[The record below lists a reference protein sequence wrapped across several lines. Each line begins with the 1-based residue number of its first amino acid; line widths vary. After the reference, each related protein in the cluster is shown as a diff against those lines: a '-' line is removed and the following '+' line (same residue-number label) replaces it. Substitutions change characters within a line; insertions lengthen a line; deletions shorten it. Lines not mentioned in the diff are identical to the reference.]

1 MAIQTM
7 ELDPDA
13 TSYTDDEIV
22 GKINT
27 GATQIDRADA
37 IDAEALD
44 IITTNPAVG
53 EFKVKKV
60 QRSADGKLAV
70 DYDDVAEV

>member
-1 MAIQTM
+1 MAIVTM

-13 TSYTDDEIV
+13 TSYTDDEII

-27 GATQIDRADA
+27 GADQIDRADA
-37 IDAEALD
+37 INAEALD

-60 QRSADGKLAV
+60 QRTSEGKLAV
-70 DYDDVAEV
+70 DYDDVAIV